1 MNMNVF
7 LKACSSVSAT
17 AWLLSFI
24 LLDCLCWVSLA
35 VRVPALHA
43 EKSSVQS
50 STPQNKTVL
59 VQNSFVL
66 RLNLAH
72 LWSLKLLQ
80 HQFLS
85 RIYLKKLLTGF
96 SILL

>member
-1 MNMNVF
+1 MKLNVF

-17 AWLLSFI
+17 AWLLSLI
-24 LLDCLCWVSLA
+24 LLDCLCWVSLG

-66 RLNLAH
+66 RLNIF
-72 LWSLKLLQ
+72 
-80 HQFLS
+80 FLF
-85 RIYLKKLLTGF
+85 K
-96 SILL
+96 